1 MELIRN
7 FRDGICSD
15 GSMCSYIMNTF
26 IIVGFGSVIAH
37 SVLALT

>member
-15 GSMCSYIMNTF
+15 GSMCSYIMNT
-26 IIVGFGSVIAH
+26 IIIGGFGSVIAH